1 MRRLSDA
8 YRMCAVTSNFDPS
21 KEIRLLLAFF
31 GESRLPQCL
40 EIDVEE
46 VPQRERDL
54 LAHRRHM
61 TVTLEEHYRDRVKVV
76 PYRVHQQGDLYGRK
90 LDLVA
95 DSSGLVV
102 MTGIMLFNFSC
113 CDSKVRDLILAEEVP
128 LGRILIENRILRRI
142 SSETFVRV
150 EARDP
155 FVQRFDLKT
164 PQPAF
169 GRLATIFYNGEPA
182 VDLLEVVRPE
192 DRPE

>member
-1 MRRLSDA
+1 M
-8 YRMCAVTSNFDPS
+8 TSNLDPS

-31 GESRLPQCL
+31 GESRLPQCF
-40 EIDVEE
+40 EIDAEQA
-46 VPQRERDL
+46 PQREREL
-54 LAHRRHM
+54 LVHRRHM
-61 TVTLEEHYRDRVKVV
+61 TVTLEEHYHDRLRVV

-113 CDSKVRDLILAEEVP
+113 CNSKVRDLILAEEIP
-128 LGRILIENRILRRI
+128 LGRILIENRVLRRI
-142 SSETFVRV
+142 STETFVRI

-155 FVQRFDLKT
+155 FVERFGLKV

-169 GRLATIFYNGEPA
+169 GRLATIFYDGEPA

-192 DRPE
+192 A

>member
-1 MRRLSDA
+1 MP
-8 YRMCAVTSNFDPS
+8 SNLDPS

-31 GESRLPQCL
+31 GESRIPQCL
-40 EIDVEE
+40 EIDAEE
-46 VPQRERDL
+46 VPQSEREL
-54 LAHRRHM
+54 LVHRRHM
-61 TVTLEEHYRDRVKVV
+61 TVTLEEYYRDRVKVV

-95 DSSGLVV
+95 VSSGLVV

-113 CDSKVRDLILAEEVP
+113 CGSKVRDLILAEEVP

-142 SSETFVRV
+142 SSETFVRI
-150 EARDP
+150 EAGDP
-155 FVQRFDLKT
+155 FVERFDLKA

-169 GRLATIFYNGEPA
+169 GRLATIFYDGEPA

-192 DRPE
+192 ESA